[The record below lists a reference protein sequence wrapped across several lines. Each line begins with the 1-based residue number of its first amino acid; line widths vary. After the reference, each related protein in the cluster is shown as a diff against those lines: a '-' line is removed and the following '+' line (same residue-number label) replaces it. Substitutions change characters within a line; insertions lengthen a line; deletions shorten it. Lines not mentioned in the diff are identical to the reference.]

1 LLAAIHNK
9 FVGSSLRIVAAAR
22 HTAQVYAMTTT
33 NIEDALNKSP
43 FTPFDIH
50 IDSDK
55 VVHVRHSDF
64 LLFSE
69 SKRTA
74 VIVEGERF
82 HIVDMEHISSIGF
95 VSKK

>member
-1 LLAAIHNK
+1 MWTLN
-9 FVGSSLRIVAAAR
+9 SS
-22 HTAQVYAMTTT
+22 AMTTV

-50 IDSDK
+50 IDNGK
-55 VVHVRHSDF
+55 AVHVRHPDF
-64 LLFSE
+64 LMFSE

-82 HIVDMEHISSIGF
+82 HIVDVEHISSISF
-95 VSKK
+95 AARK